1 MRGKAPAGFADFRQG
16 GITPACAGK
25 SAVAAENR
33 LLIPGS
39 PPRVRGKVFKLPK
52 AVKRAGITPACAG
65 KRPGVRRRCTS
76 CRDHPRVCGEKFR
89 LTSVTT
95 PQRGSPPRMR
105 GKELSVSAH
114 CHICGITP
122 AYAGKSEAVNGPGIA
137 GKDHPRV
144 CGEKRYSWEKSTC
157 KIGSPPRMRGKG
169 YPCRYLQRDVGITP
183 AYAGKRS
190 GGCFPANR
198 GRDHPRVCGEKQTR
212 GWTRSQ
218 SLGSPPRMRG
228 KGLCLLF
235 LFFQLGIT
243 PAYAG
248 KRYPLTGN
256 ALMLRDHPRVCGEKE
271 KSSRLPGD
279 CMGSPPRMRGK
290 D

>member
-144 CGEKRYSWEKSTC
+144 CGEKLRCSSFGYFRL
-157 KIGSPPRMRGKG
+157 GSPPRMRGK
-169 YPCRYLQRDVGITP
+169 DVKFTFDAGKLRITP
-183 AYAGKRS
+183 AYAGKRTTRM
-190 GGCFPANR
+190 PAAAPS
-198 GRDHPRVCGEKQTR
+198 RDHPRVCGEKTKKI
-212 GWTRSQ
+212 
-218 SLGSPPRMRG
+218 P
-228 KGLCLLF
+228 
-235 LFFQLGIT
+235 
-243 PAYAG
+243 
-248 KRYPLTGN
+248 
-256 ALMLRDHPRVCGEKE
+256 
-271 KSSRLPGD
+271 
-279 CMGSPPRMRGK
+279 
-290 D
+290 